1 MPPAPNTRR
10 GRSLDTVQ
18 AEPLGRI
25 AAHVNLRADRRTSRG
40 ALHGAPSPAVN
51 LAAPVPTATPLASV
65 PDDLIAEHGACAVL
79 MVDRVVIQAFDDHA
93 SAVQAGKERFGS
105 GNFSAHTLP
114 VPVVYSGVLTAG
126 AAPSERG

>member
-1 MPPAPNTRR
+1 MGTRDAHR
-10 GRSLDTVQ
+10 HKADSWASSAVGQLLAN
-18 AEPLGRI
+18 AE
-25 AAHVNLRADRRTSRG
+25 ALREQE
-40 ALHGAPSPAVN
+40 
-51 LAAPVPTATPLASV
+51 
-65 PDDLIAEHGACAVL
+65 DDLIAEHGACAVL
-79 MVDRVVIQAFDDHA
+79 MVDRAVIQAFDDHA

>member
-1 MPPAPNTRR
+1 MRT
-10 GRSLDTVQ
+10 D
-18 AEPLGRI
+18 AEPTRGPHPLFGQLLTN
-25 AAHVNLRADRRTSRG
+25 AEALRQQE
-40 ALHGAPSPAVN
+40 
-51 LAAPVPTATPLASV
+51 
-65 PDDLIAEHGACAVL
+65 DDLIAEYGACAVL

-126 AAPSERG
+126 AAPPARG